1 MTAVSR
7 IGDLLREGLARVP
20 SAPAEEGTPA
30 AVMVPILELPDPI
43 VLFTV
48 RSDQV
53 RDHKGEISFPGGV
66 RHPEDRDLLATALRE
81 TEEELGIDP
90 GAFDVLGQ
98 LPATHTVVSGYLIQP
113 YVGMLAARP
122 SITPSEIE
130 IAEVLELSVGRLAAV
145 EREVHRETGPGVTRS
160 WFAYTLDGYTV
171 WGATGRILH
180 GLLDVL
186 RQQGWK
192 EE

>member
-1 MTAVSR
+1 MAGVSR

-20 SAPAEEGTPA
+20 PAPEEEGTPA
-30 AVMVPILELPDPI
+30 AVMVPILDLPEPT

-53 RDHKGEISFPGGV
+53 REHKGEISFPGGV

-90 GAFDVLGQ
+90 GAFDVLGS
-98 LPATHTVVSGYLIQP
+98 LPATPTVVSGYVIQP
-113 YVGMLAARP
+113 FVGVLADRP
-122 SITPSEIE
+122 SITPSQIE
-130 IAEVLELSVGRLAAV
+130 IAEVLELPVGQLATV
-145 EREVHRETGPGVTRS
+145 EREVHREMGPGVTRS
-160 WFAYTLDGYTV
+160 WFAYTLDGHTV

-180 GLLDVL
+180 AFLEVL
-186 RQQGWK
+186 RRQGWK